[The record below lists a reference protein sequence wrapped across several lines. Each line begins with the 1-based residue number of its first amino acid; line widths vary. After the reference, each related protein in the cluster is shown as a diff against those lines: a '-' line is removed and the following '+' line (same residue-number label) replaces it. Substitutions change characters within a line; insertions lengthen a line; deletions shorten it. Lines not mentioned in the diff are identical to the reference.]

1 MGVGVG
7 GGSSQR
13 ESTHCGTR
21 TTFISGSCPPRL
33 PITELPNLFRKL
45 NKMSPKQRADQT
57 LGLEVT
63 CGKRAEG
70 ANREEKSQ
78 PARRG
83 PGRDLRGGRTK
94 HMANMYV

>member
-1 MGVGVG
+1 
-7 GGSSQR
+7 
-13 ESTHCGTR
+13 
-21 TTFISGSCPPRL
+21 
-33 PITELPNLFRKL
+33 
-45 NKMSPKQRADQT
+45 MSPKQRADQT